1 MGGSTFNNGENNQ
14 KVYACSYFSILKRT
28 QYVKYELWNL
38 LLSQNVV
45 WAAIL
50 NSLEKHY
57 VVVNWLIVYSHLH

>member
-45 WAAIL
+45 
-50 NSLEKHY
+50 
-57 VVVNWLIVYSHLH
+57 